1 MSHVDLL
8 TNIYD
13 EDLDYIHDLIGILC
27 RLDDSSNFSYA
38 LVNVIGV
45 RLMRLEG
52 KQGEL

>member
-13 EDLDYIHDLIGILC
+13 EDLDKIHDLVGILLK
-27 RLDDSSNFSYA
+27 LDAAEPEVFMYI
-38 LVNVIGV
+38 LGLK
-45 RLMRLEG
+45 LMRLEG